1 MSAALSFSL
10 KKRLRSVQGE
20 MSLAVEAEVGPSEF
34 ACFYGPS
41 GAGKTT
47 ILRMIAGLTV
57 PDEGY
62 VKFGTTVWFDSAA
75 KIDIPTRLRRT
86 GFLFQDYALFPNMS
100 VRENVAFAQTNG
112 GKDGAVDAILDMVG
126 IRALG
131 DQYPGKLSGGQKQ
144 RVALARTLMEKP
156 DVLLLDEPLS
166 ALDWEM
172 RLKLQKDIANIHDRF
187 SIPTLMV
194 SHDPME
200 ITKLSDTVYRL
211 EDGRITCNG
220 KPAEVFAADNLWKEY
235 IQKNIAI
242 RTPGNRASC

>member
-1 MSAALSFSL
+1 MSETLFFSL

-20 MSLAVEAEVGPSEF
+20 MSLEVEVTVGPSEF

-47 ILRMIAGLTV
+47 ILRMIAGLTD

-62 VKFGTTVWFDSAA
+62 VKYGATVWFDSRA
-75 KIDIPTRLRRT
+75 KINVPTRLRRT

-100 VRENVAFAQTNG
+100 VRENVAYAQVKR
-112 GKDGAVDAILDMVG
+112 GKNRAVDAILDTVG

-131 DQYPGKLSGGQKQ
+131 DQYPGRLSGGQKQ
-144 RVALARTLMEKP
+144 RVALARALMEKP

-172 RLKLQKDIANIHDRF
+172 RVKLQKDIAKIHDRF

-194 SHDPME
+194 SHDPTE
-200 ITKLSDTVYRL
+200 IARLSDMVYRL
-211 EDGRITCNG
+211 DNGRITG
-220 KPAEVFAADNLWKEY
+220 SGRPAEVLAVDNIVKE
-235 IQKNIAI
+235 
-242 RTPGNRASC
+242 